1 VQEGDELM
9 AEEVFIPKAGQ
20 TVEEVTLVRWLVEDG
35 AQVTEGQEL
44 LEIETD
50 KTNFMVEAPLKG
62 TVHIGAFQPGQV
74 IPVLTV
80 VATIG
85 RPDEKFLS
93 AAAPAAEPPA
103 PTQAVSAPA
112 APDAAPST
120 SAAATSAAPA
130 APSPAEHEGRLFV
143 SPRARRL
150 AGEKGVDLRRVPPT
164 GAEGQRVVEKDVLAY
179 LAQMPRP
186 QARATPL
193 AQKIAAEAG
202 IDLRELKGTGGG
214 GRVTREDV
222 TRALA
227 PAAPAP
233 SAPAPALAAPAPAAP
248 AAPSAAAPFVPL
260 AESIPDVLK
269 RVPLTG
275 VRKIIAERMG
285 KSVHTTARVT
295 LVMELDATE
304 FVAMRERLK
313 AKVTESWGFT
323 PGYNDL
329 LAKVVAQALRQYP
342 YMNARLTEDAI
353 EHVGHVNMGIAVDTE
368 RGLLVPVIRDAD
380 RKSLRQFG
388 SDFRQMV
395 ERARLGRSL
404 PDDLAGGTFTITN
417 LGMYDVDAFTPV
429 INLPEA
435 AILGVGRI
443 APKWVYRAASPDA
456 PVLRQMWTLSLVFDH
471 RLIDGAPAARFL
483 QYVKNVVEE
492 PYLLLAA

>member
-1 VQEGDELM
+1 M

-20 TVEEVTLVRWLVEDG
+20 TVEEITLVRWLVEDG
-35 AQVTEGQEL
+35 AQVSEGQEL

-50 KTNFMVEAPLKG
+50 KTNFMVEAPIKG
-62 TVHIGAFQPGQV
+62 TVHIGPFEPGQV

-85 RPDEKFLS
+85 RPEEKFP
-93 AAAPAAEPPA
+93 AAAEPSGPAEAPPSAARAAGAPAGPPEEAGPSTGAERPA
-103 PTQAVSAPA
+103 PSA
-112 APDAAPST
+112 
-120 SAAATSAAPA
+120 
-130 APSPAEHEGRLFV
+130 AEHEGRLFA

-150 AGEKGVDLRRVPPT
+150 ADEKGVDLRRVAPT

-179 LAQMPRP
+179 LAQMPR
-186 QARATPL
+186 ATPL
-193 AQKIAAEAG
+193 AQKMAAEAG
-202 IDLRELKGTGGG
+202 IDLRELTGTGGG

-222 TRALA
+222 TRALTPAA
-227 PAAPAP
+227 PAPTAPAP
-233 SAPAPALAAPAPAAP
+233 SAPAPAPGAPPPATPAPAFAVGGE
-248 AAPSAAAPFVPL
+248 AVP
-260 AESIPDVLK
+260 EVVERI
-269 RVPLTG
+269 PLTG

-285 KSVHTTARVT
+285 KSVRTSARVT
-295 LVMELDATE
+295 LVMEMDATE

-313 AKVTESWGFT
+313 AKVAEAWGFT

-329 LAKVVAQALRQYP
+329 LARVLAQALRQHP
-342 YMNARLTEDAI
+342 YMNARLAEDAI
-353 EHVGHVNMGIAVDTE
+353 ERLGHVNLGMAVDTE

-388 SDFRQMV
+388 AEFREMV
-395 ERARLGRSL
+395 ERARVGRSL

-443 APKWVYRAASPDA
+443 APKWIYRADSPDA
-456 PVLRQMWTLSLVFDH
+456 PVLRQAWTLSLVFDH
-471 RLIDGAPAARFL
+471 RLVDGAPAARFL